1 MASKNKIFVTILS
14 LLVALFISAPLF
26 AAGENELP
34 SVDVEPFLPIWAL
47 EQHELTVV
55 SVAPLVVGDKTVG
68 AVTVYKDATTERP
81 ADYLELY
88 DSEGDLL
95 AVRWFDRFGIKRT
108 AVDRG
113 FLDGAGEPEG
123 ILVVVLN
130 GDSI

>member
-1 MASKNKIFVTILS
+1 MASQNKIFVTLLS
-14 LLVALFISAPLF
+14 FLAALFIFAPLL
-26 AAGENELP
+26 AAGKNEP
-34 SVDVEPFLPIWAL
+34 ASVDVDPFLPVWAL
-47 EQHELTVV
+47 EHHELTVV

-68 AVTVYKDATTERP
+68 AVTVYDDATTERP
-81 ADYLELY
+81 ADYWELY

-95 AVRWFDRFGIKRT
+95 AARWFDRFGIERT

-113 FLDGAGEPEG
+113 LLQAAGEPEG